1 LTGAFFLLACSKTWE
16 AREVITRQSDG
27 FEQLAAASSC
37 GMGIRHPRLAK
48 LALLAS
54 TALVLVVLYIATK
67 HFLSI
72 EGVTAEQ
79 TRAFSV
85 DIGESCLQGTAEPP
99 VFDAREGD
107 RIALTVTSLYSG
119 ALYIHGMEKE
129 LNLTP
134 GSEARITFTAEHAGR
149 YYLHL
154 HGEDQD
160 HAHAEA
166 AVLEVA
172 PR

>member
-1 LTGAFFLLACSKTWE
+1 
-16 AREVITRQSDG
+16 VIAQQSDG
-27 FEQLAAASSC
+27 MQEFAAASP
-37 GMGIRHPRLAK
+37 GGIGIHHLRLARR
-48 LALLAS
+48 ALLAS
-54 TALVLVVLYIATK
+54 TAVVLVGLYVATK

-72 EGVTAEQ
+72 EGGVAAEQ

-134 GSEARITFTAEHAGR
+134 GSQASITFTAEHAGR

-154 HGEDQD
+154 HGDDED

-166 AVLEVA
+166 AVLEIA